1 MTGECTAWSLTV
13 CEPSLP
19 CPVMWVSQLLE
30 QPLCSQFDAATG
42 SWTTRGLVVVGA
54 YPDRD
59 VILCA
64 ALSYGDFAI
73 TLDRRPLGAVGRVS
87 KGPVAGY
94 GVRLARRVVVC
105 GGVCASERSL
115 SST

>member
-1 MTGECTAWSLTV
+1 
-13 CEPSLP
+13 
-19 CPVMWVSQLLE
+19 MWVSQLLE
-30 QPLCSQFDAATG
+30 QPLCSQFDAVSG

-54 YPDRD
+54 DPDRD

-87 KGPVAGY
+87 QVPVAGY
-94 GVRLARRVVVC
+94 GVSLARCVVVGLPLC
-105 GGVCASERSL
+105 RSL